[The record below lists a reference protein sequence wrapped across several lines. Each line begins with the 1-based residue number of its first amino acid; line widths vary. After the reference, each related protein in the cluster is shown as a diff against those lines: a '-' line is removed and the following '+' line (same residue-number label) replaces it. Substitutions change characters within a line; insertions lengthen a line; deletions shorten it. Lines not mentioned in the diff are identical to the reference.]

1 MLDDIEYDVSVA
13 HSASTFEILVTIAND
28 ITQISCFVKCFMNGT
43 QRAEPTIFIS
53 IFYYFSDKMT

>member
-28 ITQISCFVKCFMNGT
+28 ITQISCFVKCFMNELNE
-43 QRAEPTIFIS
+43 QSRQFLFQFFIIS
-53 IFYYFSDKMT
+53 QIK